1 MIEYLLVEYLVLR
14 TASNYSMAPPGK
26 STAWSTT
33 AEYPEDGLPAIE
45 AAYQVGNRV
54 VQALIEGWPRY
65 RDVIP
70 GN

>member
-1 MIEYLLVEYLVLR
+1 
-14 TASNYSMAPPGK
+14 MAPPGK

-33 AEYPEDGLPAIE
+33 AEYPEEGLPALE

-54 VQALIEGWPRY
+54 VQALLEGWSRY

-70 GN
+70 GK